1 MDPEFY
7 MSNHFI
13 ALSVGMLIFLI
24 TLFLSA
30 KEWIDFPLTV
40 IFLLFAI
47 AASIGIE
54 NYDLFRVMEHH
65 NYPES
70 RTAAMEQILNDNR
83 EMKAE
88 IELQNKKLQNLID
101 ATEKYLISSEKDNKS
116 VEAATPSNQ

>member
-101 ATEKYLISSEKDNKS
+101 ATEKYLISSEKDHKN
-116 VEAATPSNQ
+116 VEAATPVNQ